1 MTVVCFIS
9 VQKLPLVM
17 IAADLSS
24 QDWIPRSVSVPAV
37 KAFILLEDG
46 AGGSAAALGS
56 VGKGQQMLE
65 PECCERS

>member
-24 QDWIPRSVSVPAV
+24 QDWIPRSVSAPAV

-46 AGGSAAALGS
+46 AGGSVAALGS